1 MSKAATVAA
10 VVALGL
16 SGYAVWRTSSP
27 APGAT
32 PAAPPASDESL
43 AARIDALERRVA
55 ALADAPPLAAPSPGA
70 APTLGA
76 SPAAGAAGGAHAGAS
91 PAAGPGSETDRTS
104 ATRLEDVEKRLAAV
118 EEARKKEAAES
129 PFGRGRAV
137 FGGRPG
143 GFLLTTEDAQ
153 RELELTDGQKAE
165 WDRIV
170 ADARREQDALRKI
183 PDDEG
188 RTWDQ
193 HQREMIADLMSSAG
207 GGGAKLDL
215 GKMAAFRNK
224 QVPGRSET
232 FGQADQRIRDDARR
246 QMRNTLTTAQADRFD
261 KTNVDPML
269 GGGGNAI
276 ATTFAVPAT
285 PGR

>member
-1 MSKAATVAA
+1 MSRTATVAA
-10 VVALGL
+10 VLALGL

-27 APGAT
+27 APGAS

-43 AARIDALERRVA
+43 AARLEALERRVA
-55 ALADAPPLAAPSPGA
+55 AIADAPPLAAPSPAG

-76 SPAAGAAGGAHAGAS
+76 SPAAGTGSAAVPS
-91 PAAGPGSETDRTS
+91 PAAGTGSDERT
-104 ATRLEDVEKRLAAV
+104 AAARLEDVEKRIAAV
-118 EEARKKEAAES
+118 EEARRKEAAES
-129 PFGRGRAV
+129 PFGRARTV
-137 FGGRPG
+137 FGGRVG
-143 GFLLTTEDAQ
+143 GFLTTTEDAQ
-153 RELELTDGQKAE
+153 KELELTDGQKAE

-170 ADARREQDALRKI
+170 ADARREQEALRRI

-188 RTWDQ
+188 KTWDQ
-193 HQREMIADLMSSAG
+193 HQREMLTDLVSSAG

-215 GKMAAFRNK
+215 GRMSAFRNK

-232 FGQADQRIRDDARR
+232 FGQADQRIRDDAKRR
-246 QMRNTLTTAQADRFD
+246 MRDTLSTAQADKFD

-269 GGGGNAI
+269 GGGLGGI